1 MPPGSLTLLQ
11 SKILVALA
19 GFEPPWTL
27 TGGGALAGFHTAHRT
42 TRDLDLFWREQTTV
56 SSFLPEVKHRLDSG
70 GLEAK
75 SIQAASSFIRLSVHD
90 GRESTVVDL
99 VADPV
104 ANIDE
109 PVVVS
114 VSGHAIGIDS
124 RHEILVN
131 KLVAL
136 LGRSELRDLQDVEVL
151 LQTGGDLALAV
162 QDAPRKDGGFSPMT
176 LAWLLRSFAIDSLAA
191 SAGWDRARITA
202 LAEFRDA
209 LVLRLTEIA
218 RP

>member
-1 MPPGSLTLLQ
+1 VPQGSLTLLQ
-11 SKILVALA
+11 SRILIALA

-42 TRDLDLFWREQTTV
+42 TRDLDLLWRGQTTV
-56 SSFLPEVKHRLDSG
+56 STFLPDVRRRLDSS
-70 GLEAK
+70 GLEAR
-75 SIQAASSFIRLSVHD
+75 SVQAGSSFIRLSVHD
-90 GRESTVVDL
+90 GRDSTVVDL

-104 ANIDE
+104 ANITE
-109 PVVVS
+109 PVVAN
-114 VSGHAIGIDS
+114 VSGHEIGIDS

-176 LAWLLRSFAIDSLAA
+176 LAWLLRSFSIESLAA
-191 SAGWDRARITA
+191 SAGWDQARILA
-202 LAEFRDA
+202 LMEFRDA
-209 LVLRLTEIA
+209 LVLRLIEIA